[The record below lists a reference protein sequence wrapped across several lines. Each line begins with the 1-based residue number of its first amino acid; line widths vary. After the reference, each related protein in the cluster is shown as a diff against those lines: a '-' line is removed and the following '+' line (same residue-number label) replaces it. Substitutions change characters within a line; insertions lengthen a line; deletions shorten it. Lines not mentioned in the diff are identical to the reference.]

1 MITVLA
7 DGVKGTVL
15 AFVAIGYGVKAV
27 VQIDN
32 RLTEWD
38 LNRLK
43 IVEGIKDV
51 GTNDAGTVGSSGSGA
66 GATNTRANGSNGSTA
81 RGTKG

>member
-43 IVEGIKDV
+43 IVEGNKDV
-51 GTNDAGTVGSSGSGA
+51 GTNDAGTVGSGRPGT
-66 GATNTRANGSNGSTA
+66 TNARANGSNGTTA

>member
-51 GTNDAGTVGSSGSGA
+51 GTNDAGTVGSTGSGTA
-66 GATNTRANGSNGSTA
+66 NTRANGSNGSTA